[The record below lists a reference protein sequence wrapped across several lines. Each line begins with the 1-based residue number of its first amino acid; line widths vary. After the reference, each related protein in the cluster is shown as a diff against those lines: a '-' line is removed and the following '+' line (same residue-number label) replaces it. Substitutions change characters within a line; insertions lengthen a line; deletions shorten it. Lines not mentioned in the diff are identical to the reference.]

1 MTRASC
7 IALVLVCAAAGC
19 GRGAAPPQPP
29 ADVACPIRLVDAT
42 AASGIDFHHSD
53 GSGGRRYIVESMAS
67 GAATLDY
74 DGDGRL
80 DVYLLTGVPLE
91 GSPPADSPPRSRLYR
106 NLGGFSFS
114 DVTDEAGLGDPGYG
128 LGVAAGDVD
137 DDGLAD
143 LVISTYGPKVVYH
156 NNGDGTF
163 TDVTTA
169 TGVDDGLRVGGGVSL
184 LDMDA
189 DGDLDLYLAN
199 YVDFTCATHIPEVS
213 DGFPVYTSPKAY
225 DPLPHAVFRNE
236 GDGTFRDVS
245 AAAGVAGT
253 PGPGMGTIT
262 GDLDDDGDTD
272 VFVMNDGFGNFCWL
286 NDGHGVFNEGALVNG
301 LKFNGDG
308 APVAS
313 MGVDSAD
320 VDGDGRLDF
329 FETTYQGE
337 QPVLFRNLG
346 RGLYEDV
353 TRLTG
358 VGDGA
363 TGNVKWGCGF
373 ADFDNDGH
381 PDILY
386 LEGHIQDN
394 VSLYDR
400 TTSYE
405 GTAVLLRNRGDG
417 SFTPVPRSCG
427 TGLAVP
433 LVGRGLVLDD
443 LDDDGLVDGVAISS
457 RRPAVV
463 LRNESAAGR
472 HWITLVLRGVRGNR
486 DAVGARVTV
495 TADGVSQVAEVR
507 AGRGYQGHFGS
518 RLHFGLG
525 DRRRVE
531 RITVRWTGGGETTV
545 ADQAVDRVVLV
556 REDGERFDLGPGP
569 TPGDR

>member
-1 MTRASC
+1 MKG
-7 IALVLVCAAAGC
+7 ALRPWGMVTVALAVAVGC
-19 GRGAAPPQPP
+19 GKRSAEAPRAPAA
-29 ADVACPIRLVDAT
+29 VACPIRLADAT
-42 AASGIDFHHSD
+42 TSSGIDFHHND

-80 DVYLLTGVPLE
+80 DVYLLSGLPLE
-91 GSPPADSPPRSRLYR
+91 GSPAVVPPPRSRLYR
-106 NLGGFSFS
+106 NLGAFRFT
-114 DVTDEAGLGDPGYG
+114 DVTAAAGVGDSGYG
-128 LGVAAGDVD
+128 LGVAAGDID
-137 DDGLAD
+137 DDGWPD
-143 LVISTYGPKVVYH
+143 LVVSTFGPKVVYR

-163 TDVTTA
+163 TPVTAA
-169 TGVDDGLRVGGGVSL
+169 TGVGDGDRVGGGVSL

-189 DGDLDLYLAN
+189 DGDLDMYFAN
-199 YVDFTCATHIPEVS
+199 YVDFTCATHIPEFS

-236 GDGTFRDVS
+236 GNGRFSDVS
-245 AAAGVAGT
+245 AASGVAGT

-262 GDLDDDGDTD
+262 SDVDDDGDTD

-286 NDGHGVFNEGALVNG
+286 NDGRGHFTEGALVNG

-313 MGVDSAD
+313 MGVDCAD
-320 VDGDGRLDF
+320 YDGDGRLDF
-329 FETTYQGE
+329 FQTTYQGE
-337 QPVLFRNLG
+337 RPVLFRNLG
-346 RGLYEDV
+346 SGSFVDV

-358 VGDGA
+358 VGEGA

-373 ADFDNDGH
+373 ADFDNDGL

-386 LEGHIQDN
+386 VDGHIQDN
-394 VSLYDR
+394 VAAYDR

-405 GTAVLLRNRGDG
+405 GTAVVLHNVGAGRFARLPAGCGDG
-417 SFTPVPRSCG
+417 LT
-427 TGLAVP
+427 VP

-443 LDDDGLVDGVAISS
+443 LDDDGRVDAVIISS

-463 LRNESAAGR
+463 LRNESPAGP
-472 HWITLVLRGVRGNR
+472 HWVGIVLRGVNANR
-486 DAVGARVTV
+486 DAIGARVTV
-495 TADGVSQVAEVR
+495 TASGRARVAEVC

-525 DRRRVE
+525 PSDRVE
-531 RITVRWTGGGETTV
+531 RISVAWPGGGTTV
-545 ADQAVDRVVLV
+545 IDDVPVDRNLLL
-556 REDGERFDLGPGP
+556 REDGSLFVTSPP
-569 TPGDR
+569 N

>member
-1 MTRASC
+1 MKGSLRPWGVVTVTLVIAIGCGKRSVEAPRAP
-7 IALVLVCAAAGC
+7 AAA
-19 GRGAAPPQPP
+19 
-29 ADVACPIRLVDAT
+29 DCPIRLHDASGT
-42 AASGIDFHHSD
+42 SGIDFHHTD

-80 DVYLLTGVPLE
+80 DVYLLSGLPLE
-91 GSPPADSPPRSRLYR
+91 GSPAVVPPPRSGLYR
-106 NLGGFSFS
+106 NLGGFRFA
-114 DVTDEAGLGDPGYG
+114 DVTAAAGVGDPGYG
-128 LGVAAGDVD
+128 LGVAAGDID
-137 DDGLAD
+137 DDGLPD
-143 LVISTYGPKVVYH
+143 LVVSTFGPKVVYH

-163 TDVTTA
+163 TPVTAA
-169 TGVDDGLRVGGGVSL
+169 TGVGDGDRVGGGVSL
-184 LDMDA
+184 FDMDA
-189 DGDLDLYLAN
+189 DGDLDMYFAN
-199 YVDFTCATHIPEVS
+199 YVDFTCATHIPEFS

-236 GDGTFRDVS
+236 GNGRFSDVS
-245 AAAGVAGT
+245 AASGVAGT

-262 GDLDDDGDTD
+262 ADVDDDGDTD

-286 NDGHGVFNEGALVNG
+286 NDGRGHFTEGSLVNG

-313 MGVDSAD
+313 MGVDCAD
-320 VDGDGRLDF
+320 YDGDGRLDF
-329 FETTYQGE
+329 FQTTYQGE
-337 QPVLFRNLG
+337 RPVLFRNLG
-346 RGLYEDV
+346 SGSFVDV

-358 VGDGA
+358 VGEGA

-373 ADFDNDGH
+373 ADFDNDGL

-386 LEGHIQDN
+386 VDGHIQDN
-394 VSLYDR
+394 VAAYDR

-405 GTAVLLRNRGDG
+405 GTAVVLHNVGAGRFARLPADCGDG
-417 SFTPVPRSCG
+417 LT
-427 TGLAVP
+427 VP

-443 LDDDGLVDGVAISS
+443 LDDDGRVDAVIISS

-463 LRNESAAGR
+463 LRNESPAGP
-472 HWITLVLRGVRGNR
+472 HWVGIVLRGVNANR

-495 TADGVSQVAEVR
+495 TAGGRARVAEVC

-525 DRRRVE
+525 PSDRVE
-531 RITVRWTGGGETTV
+531 RISVAWPGGGTTV
-545 ADQAVDRVVLV
+545 IEDVPVDRNLLL
-556 REDGERFDLGPGP
+556 REDGSLFVAPPG
-569 TPGDR
+569 R